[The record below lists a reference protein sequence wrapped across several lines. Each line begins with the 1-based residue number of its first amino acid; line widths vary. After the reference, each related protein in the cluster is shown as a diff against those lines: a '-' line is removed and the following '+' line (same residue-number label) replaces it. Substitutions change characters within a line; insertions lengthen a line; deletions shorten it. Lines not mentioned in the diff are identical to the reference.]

1 MATMDGFLVLFLITF
16 LGLFHYIAHL
26 LYTRKNVPHWASAIG
41 IILLTPLVIF
51 VFYIPIGLRLV
62 DLIVTESTRVEIGMS
77 GTFILFVLLIQAI
90 GLFIYGIFKQ
100 SYTLWK
106 QKRHEPLPCPKNCT
120 KPRTYTD

>member
-26 LYTRKNVPHWASAIG
+26 LYTRKNVPYWASAIG

-100 SYTLWK
+100 GYTLWK
-106 QKRHEPLPCPKNCT
+106 QKRT
-120 KPRTYTD
+120 